1 MLFYVI
7 FYYMQAFP
15 SIWLPVLFWKLS
27 SLTSTPLLLAK
38 RKLRSGN
45 SSLWQTLAGNSLDL
59 SAFFSS
65 ATLWTTSEE
74 VLLLYFDYSRVS
86 PPVLVPHS
94 VSGKVPQHW
103 STLWTVIVSSLASG
117 YLGYFLL
124 KCHLQSFT
132 ICGFLLVIFSVSF
145 FFLLFIITS
154 LY

>member
-38 RKLRSGN
+38 RKLGSGN

-59 SAFFSS
+59 SAFFLCYSLDDLWRGPSS
-65 ATLWTTSEE
+65 LLWLQQGFSSSTGSTFC
-74 VLLLYFDYSRVS
+74 LWKS
-86 PPVLVPHS
+86 PPALIHLMDC
-94 VSGKVPQHW
+94 HC
-103 STLWTVIVSSLASG
+103 LLSSLRLPRLFSSKMSPTILH
-117 YLGYFLL
+117 YLWF
-124 KCHLQSFT
+124 SFGNFQ
-132 ICGFLLVIFSVSF
+132 CKVF
-145 FFLLFIITS
+145 FIITS

>member
-86 PPVLVPHS
+86 PPVLIPHS

-132 ICGFLLVIFSVSF
+132 ICGFLLVIFSVSLF
-145 FFLLFIITS
+145 YFFLL
-154 LY
+154 